1 MAEQIVVKYL
11 LLHPPFFLLLS
22 MRLIFLIVAR
32 EGKRR
37 IYEKHT
43 NIVKVMQRKKTS
55 CDHQPVCFD
64 LKFQ

>member
-1 MAEQIVVKYL
+1 MNVWLNK
-11 LLHPPFFLLLS
+11 LLS
-22 MRLIFLIVAR
+22 NICYFIHLFFVVEYATNFLIVTR

-55 CDHQPVCFD
+55 CDH
-64 LKFQ
+64 

>member
-11 LLHPPFFLLLS
+11 LLHPPFFVVEYATN
-22 MRLIFLIVAR
+22 FLIVTR

-55 CDHQPVCFD
+55 CDH
-64 LKFQ
+64 